1 MSVGSPP
8 PRIDRSDVQGNVLRA
23 YGSTYPCTAYV
34 FVGLG
39 DLAGGRVW
47 LNEVADLVSTDEDW
61 QGTKPRSH
69 HNVAVTCS
77 GLRALGVPETVIE
90 TFSDEFRQGMAPRSE
105 MLGDLGPSASKLWD
119 SGLGTGA
126 AHVLVIVNAR
136 SRDEIESELAS
147 LRDSI
152 ERATGVSVVHEQY
165 AELLSP
171 PGGDPAAPPRE
182 QFGFS
187 DGAAQ
192 PAITGVSDD
201 SAPGGG
207 VPLAGGSWR
216 ALALGEFVLGY
227 PDEDTLVD
235 PLKRLPSA
243 PADPLGRSG
252 TYMVY
257 RKLRQDVALFRRVL
271 RDAAARYASG
281 DEELLAAK
289 VVGRWRN
296 GTPLVTSPD
305 RPDPSFSANVVAS
318 NAFRYLDVDADGRR
332 CPLGAHIRRSN
343 PRDALGWHG
352 LDDSGLL
359 SFRHRIIRRG
369 VPYGPPLAGGVL
381 EDDGI
386 DRGLVFVCFNASIS
400 RQFESVQLQ
409 WLNDGN
415 GFRLGHDS
423 DFLLGSPL
431 GTGKMTVQGDP
442 PFMLSPQ
449 GMFVTTR
456 GGEYLFMPGIAALR
470 ALAGGIEG

>member
-1 MSVGSPP
+1 MVV
-8 PRIDRSDVQGNVLRA
+8 DRSDIQGNVLRA

-34 FVGLG
+34 FVGVA
-39 DLAGGRVW
+39 DVAGGRAW
-47 LNEVADLVSTDEDW
+47 LDETTDLVSSDEEW
-61 QGTKPRSH
+61 RGEKPRSH
-69 HNVAVTCS
+69 RNVALTS
-77 GLRALGVPETVIE
+77 TGLRALGVPEDVIG

-105 MLGDLGPSASKLWD
+105 MLGDLGASASAYWD
-119 SGLGTGA
+119 SGLGTGV
-126 AHVLVIVNAR
+126 AHVLVTLNAR
-136 SRDEIESELAS
+136 SRDEIDAELAS
-147 LRDSI
+147 LRDEI
-152 ERATGVSVVHEQY
+152 EHASGVSIVHEQY
-165 AELLSP
+165 AQLLSP
-171 PGGDPAAPPRE
+171 PGGDSAAPPRE
-182 QFGFS
+182 QFGFA

-192 PAITGVSDD
+192 PAIAGVSDGEP
-201 SAPGGG
+201 AGGG
-207 VPLAGGSWR
+207 VPLADGSWR

-235 PLKRLPSA
+235 PQKRLPSA

-271 RDAAARYASG
+271 RAAATRFGSR

-296 GTPLVTSPD
+296 GTPLVKSPD
-305 RPDPSFSANVVAS
+305 RPDPRFSATAPGS
-318 NAFRYLDVDADGRR
+318 NAFRYLDVDVGGRR

-343 PRDALGWHG
+343 PRDALGWPG
-352 LDDSGLL
+352 LDDAGLL

-369 VPYGPPLAGGVL
+369 VPYGPPLAPDAS
-381 EDDGI
+381 EDDGV

-442 PFMLSPQ
+442 PFMLGPQ
-449 GMFVTTR
+449 GPFVTTR